1 MDSLD
6 PSCDDVRL
14 TRPAV
19 WVRAHARKSGAC
31 HQAGLV
37 MRGGLGSASLKA
49 GTNYSPGDEAGPVPV
64 VLHY

>member
-6 PSCDDVRL
+6 PSCDGVRP

-19 WVRAHARKSGAC
+19 WVRARARKSGAC

-37 MRGGLGSASLKA
+37 RRGLGSASLKA
-49 GTNYSPGDEAGPVPV
+49 RTNYSPGDEAGPVPV